1 MSNILIVDDD
11 PHIRELVQVFLQNE
25 GFAVAE
31 AADGQPRSQRL
42 KHSRPSWELWM

>member
-11 PHIRELVQVFLQNE
+11 PHIRELIRVFLQNE

-31 AADGQPRSQRL
+31 SADGLTALATLETR
-42 KHSRPSWELWM
+42 RPIW